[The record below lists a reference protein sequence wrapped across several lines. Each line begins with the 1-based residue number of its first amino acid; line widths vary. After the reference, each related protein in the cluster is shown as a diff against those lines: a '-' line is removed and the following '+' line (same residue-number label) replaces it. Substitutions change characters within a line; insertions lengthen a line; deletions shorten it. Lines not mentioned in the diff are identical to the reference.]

1 MALGTVSTA
10 PVFVLSCPR
19 SGSTLL
25 RYILDTHPDICSPGE
40 LNLGTLCNALY
51 NTLSSS
57 IGRTLPEAER
67 EMSVLLEVNHIVSG
81 ILDRY
86 TRAKGKRIWCEK
98 SPHDNLVHSRLLADA
113 FPDARFVCL
122 YRNCMDFVHS
132 ALEGNRLKWWWEFFH
147 TYLAKAEHNQVEA
160 AALYWADSTR
170 KLLAFES
177 AHRGAAYRVT
187 YEDLVFRPE
196 STLEGLFTFLGL
208 PFSPSLLSQ
217 VFTSPHDEGSGDSK
231 IRFTKRI
238 ESRSV
243 GKGSSVPTSL
253 LSESVL
259 NDANQLLTT
268 LGYAPLGPNFNEI
281 PSPYVLHDAVAEP
294 WKQPREGAAAPEADL
309 AQAFERRISENLARK
324 AAALSRL
331 RATYKIVVEDLAEGI
346 WILDLKHSGGQLR
359 REDGEADCVLTMQG
373 EFLSAILSGTV
384 HPQEAFL
391 RGDIRIRGDE
401 ELAAALGLLL

>member
-1 MALGTVSTA
+1 MAPGTVAPA

-40 LNLGTLCNALY
+40 LNLGTLSYALY
-51 NTLSSS
+51 NTLFNS

-67 EMSVLLEVNHIVSG
+67 EMSVLLEVNHTVSG

-86 TRAKGKRIWCEK
+86 ARARGKRIWCEK

-132 ALEGNRLKWWWEFFH
+132 ALEGNRFKWWWEFIH
-147 TYLAKAEHNQVEA
+147 PYLAKAEHNHVEA
-160 AALYWADSTR
+160 AALYWVDSTR
-170 KLLAFES
+170 KLLAFEEAQRGG
-177 AHRGAAYRVT
+177 AHRVT

-196 STLEGLFTFLGL
+196 STLEGLFTFLEL
-208 PFSPSLLSQ
+208 PFPPDLLSR

-231 IRFTKRI
+231 IRFTKQI

-243 GKGSSVPTSL
+243 GKGSSVPVSL
-253 LSESVL
+253 LSASVL
-259 NDANQLLTT
+259 EEANRLLAA
-268 LGYAPLGPNFNEI
+268 LGYAQLHPDFNEI
-281 PSPYVLHDAVAEP
+281 PSPYVPRDAAGESRQGP
-294 WKQPREGAAAPEADL
+294 GAGAAGSEADI
-309 AQAFERRISENLARK
+309 AQAFERRIAENLTRK
-324 AAALSRL
+324 AAALVRL
-331 RATYKIVVEDLAEGI
+331 RVTYKVVVEDLAEGV

-359 REDGEADCVLTMQG
+359 REDGEADCVVTLPG
-373 EFLSAILSGTV
+373 ELLSAILSGAV

-401 ELAAALGLLL
+401 ELAAALGFLL